1 MFKKLGISVAILTIS
16 ISAYAAETMPAFSLL
31 PNVKTQ
37 YLFTTNGR
45 LAVAYEQQ
53 AMELVKKTLNI
64 TAESPYQSV
73 RIRLVYNEMSHP
85 KALVVYLLS
94 NQTKRAEI
102 VELTLTKDFTV
113 SEVVRDYIP
122 TAGDLAQ
129 SPAYAVKST
138 PHCPDE
144 RVQFVIG
151 NNFYGDKS
159 VEKEVQATYRSTTY
173 CNRIRKLVKLPEC
186 KRFL

>member
-73 RIRLVYNEMSHP
+73 
-85 KALVVYLLS
+85 
-94 NQTKRAEI
+94 
-102 VELTLTKDFTV
+102 
-113 SEVVRDYIP
+113 
-122 TAGDLAQ
+122 
-129 SPAYAVKST
+129 
-138 PHCPDE
+138 
-144 RVQFVIG
+144 
-151 NNFYGDKS
+151 
-159 VEKEVQATYRSTTY
+159 
-173 CNRIRKLVKLPEC
+173 
-186 KRFL
+186 